1 MSKVKTKAENVAV
14 QSSEEDYLLRER
26 NWKDTTFFIVLK
38 QFSRNKMA
46 LVGLVLILIL
56 ILMGLFAPLLAPYSY
71 AAIDPIHANQGPSAA
86 HWFGT
91 DTLGRDMLSRIL
103 YGARYS
109 LLIGIGSSLIGVV
122 IGILFGAIAGYFGGI
137 VETLILRICDIIQ
150 SIPNILLCVI
160 ISQVLGSGV
169 FTTMIALAM
178 YSIPEVVRILRSSL
192 LSLREQEFVEAS
204 RAINCSNLRIL
215 VSHLLPNS
223 LSPVIVSFSVGVG
236 MKIMNSAGLSFLG
249 LGIQEPMAEWG
260 AMIAAG
266 KGELRYHPHVALIPG
281 LFVALVV
288 LAFNIVGDGLRD
300 SLDPKLRR

>member
-1 MSKVKTKAENVAV
+1 MAKAKTMVVE
-14 QSSEEDYLLRER
+14 QSQEEYLLRER

-46 LVGLVLILIL
+46 LVGLILIL
-56 ILMGLFAPLLAPYSY
+56 LLVLMGVFAPLLAPYSY
-71 AAIDPIHANQGPSAA
+71 TAVDPIHANQSPSAA

-91 DTLGRDMLSRIL
+91 DGYGRDILSRVL

-109 LLIGIGSSLIGVV
+109 LLIGVGSSLIGVV
-122 IGILFGAIAGYFGGI
+122 IGVLFGAIAGYFGGL
-137 VETLILRICDIIQ
+137 VETLILRVCDIIQ
-150 SIPNILLCVI
+150 SIPNILLCI
-160 ISQVLGSGV
+160 IVSQVLGSGV
-169 FTTMIALAM
+169 FPTMIALAM

-192 LSLREQEFVEAS
+192 LSLREQEFIEAS
-204 RAINCSNLRIL
+204 RSINCSNLRIL
-215 VSHLLPNS
+215 LSHMLPNG

-288 LAFNIVGDGLRD
+288 LAFNFVGDGLRD